1 MLYFVLFLLFNFFLF
16 VMRVFCFNKTTGR
29 RTTDFASNYGIYN
42 QTLTLMIL
50 FFSFN
55 YLIFNG
61 KKI

>member
-1 MLYFVLFLLFNFFLF
+1 MFNFDG
-16 VMRVFCFNKTTGR
+16 VVR
-29 RTTDFASNYGIYN
+29 RDTADFASNYDIYN
-42 QTLTLMIL
+42 QTLALMIL

>member
-1 MLYFVLFLLFNFFLF
+1 MLIFVLFLLFNSFFVCYGGVLF
-16 VMRVFCFNKTTGR
+16 QRKEGR
-29 RTTDFASNYGIYN
+29 GTADFASNYDIYN
-42 QTLTLMIL
+42 QALTLMIL

>member
-1 MLYFVLFLLFNFFLF
+1 MAVFNFNKA
-16 VMRVFCFNKTTGR
+16 MRRSVVN
-29 RTTDFASNYGIYN
+29 FASNYDIYN
-42 QTLTLMIL
+42 QTLALMIL

>member
-1 MLYFVLFLLFNFFLF
+1 MLYFVFFCYLILILF
-16 VMRVFCFNKTTGR
+16 VMTVFNFNEATGR
-29 RTTDFASNYGIYN
+29 RTTDFASNYDIYN